1 MTITEGMILRQ
12 TGVIS
17 LIGFLSVLTIV
28 AFCTNFIT
36 TVKAKL
42 IIRYGLYY
50 LVLWLLCVGIIKIR

>member
-1 MTITEGMILRQ
+1 MAITEEMILRQ

-28 AFCTNFIT
+28 VFCTNFIT
-36 TVKAKL
+36 TVKTKL